1 MMTLPVPLHRAR
13 LMSFWLVLCVACA
26 ILFGGI
32 AWSCCSLGWSA
43 VVVVV
48 MLGCAI
54 IGLWSPRLIFRPYR
68 LWNKLATILAYYA
81 RLWLMGICFYL
92 VFVAVGQTGSSFP
105 LGGPQTVSSRWV
117 KRAPQV
123 SSAPERGAGQTIEV
137 SPRQSWVRDF
147 YTWTMKTGNWWA
159 LCLLPCLFVLALLES
174 EEEESAFPASIYT
187 LF

>member
-117 KRAPQV
+117 KRAPQA
-123 SSAPERGAGQTIEV
+123 SSAPARGAGQTIEV

>member
-117 KRAPQV
+117 KRAPHV
-123 SSAPERGAGQTIEV
+123 SSCARKGC
-137 SPRQSWVRDF
+137 
-147 YTWTMKTGNWWA
+147 WTDHRS
-159 LCLLPCLFVLALLES
+159 L
-174 EEEESAFPASIYT
+174 PASELGKRLLYLDNEDGKLVGAVFAALSFCPCSIRE
-187 LF
+187 